1 MENQNTLTPSV
12 PQFQAITLIRE
23 VSERLIGLLD
33 RHDDESRS
41 LDLMDVFCEVAVVR
55 EVLEAVQVELT
66 GEAVKDQRIL
76 KVFAERSGIPYG
88 TVTRWARPFKTERA
102 G

>member
-1 MENQNTLTPSV
+1 MENQVTPTPSE
-12 PQFQAITLIRE
+12 PKYPAITLIRE
-23 VSERLIGLLD
+23 VSERLNELLN

-41 LDLMDVFCEVAVVR
+41 LDLMDIFCEVATVR
-55 EVLEAVQVELT
+55 EALDAVQIELT

-76 KVFAERSGIPYG
+76 KVFAKRSGIPYG
-88 TVTRWARPFKTERA
+88 TVTRWARPFKVELA

>member
-1 MENQNTLTPSV
+1 MENQVTPAPSE
-12 PQFQAITLIRE
+12 PQYQAITLIRE
-23 VSERLIGLLD
+23 VSERLNAFLD
-33 RHDDESRS
+33 RHDDEARS
-41 LDLMDVFCEVAVVR
+41 LDLMDIFCEVATVR
-55 EVLEAVQVELT
+55 DALDAVQVELA